1 MPAFRATRVDLT
13 SDLKDGGP
21 GGGMAGRRSQI
32 GARQWIVGAETAL
45 AVALLFCGGALIA
58 SWRRMEKT
66 DLGFERERLLTFMVR
81 PSDVRY
87 PAPKAPAFIER
98 VLAEV
103 SRVPGVQA
111 ASVDG
116 CTPLATGCANTTLYI
131 MGRDQPAPKD
141 APGVL
146 RHYVGP
152 DHFRALNVPVL
163 RGRTFNAGDRAGA
176 PRVAIINQTAA
187 KRFWPNED
195 PIGQRVWFG
204 GGSNFDR
211 PDSSAQI
218 IGIVGDVAYQQLDSR
233 PFQPDFYTPYMQ
245 FTYATRFVLVRTA
258 GDPSAIVPDLRR
270 ALRAADPDLAL
281 FDVRTMTERM
291 HESWSRLSYQ
301 IRLLTTFAIVAL
313 VLAGTGIFAVI
324 IHSISDRRREIGVR
338 IALGAT
344 PAQIVA
350 LTGNRGARP
359 ALIGLAIGLVAALA
373 IGRAM
378 SSLIYG
384 VRALDPAVSGTV
396 LVMTVAVVLLATY
409 LAARRALL
417 IQPVDALKQE

>member
-1 MPAFRATRVDLT
+1 M
-13 SDLKDGGP
+13 
-21 GGGMAGRRSQI
+21 
-32 GARQWIVGAETAL
+32 ET
-45 AVALLFCGGALIA
+45 
-58 SWRRMEKT
+58 T
-66 DLGFERERLLTFMVR
+66 NLGFERTHLLTFMVR

-103 SRVPGVQA
+103 SRVPGVLA

-131 MGRDQPAPKD
+131 IGREQPARSD
-141 APGVL
+141 APACCDTMSVPITFA
-146 RHYVGP
+146 RST
-152 DHFRALNVPVL
+152 FRCFADGHSTP
-163 RGRTFNAGDRAGA
+163 ADRAGT

-211 PDSSAQI
+211 PDSSAEI

-233 PFQPDFYTPYMQ
+233 PFQPDFYTPYAQ

-258 GDPSAIVPDLRR
+258 GDPSAIVPEMRR
-270 ALRAADPDLAL
+270 AVRAADPDLAL

-301 IRLLTTFAIVAL
+301 IRLLTTFAVVAL

-324 IHSISDRRREIGVR
+324 IHSIGDRRREIGVR

-359 ALIGLAIGLVAALA
+359 ALIGLGVGLIAAF
-373 IGRAM
+373 GSVERWQR
-378 SSLIYG
+378 SSMECARI
-384 VRALDPAVSGTV
+384 DPAVSAGV
-396 LVMTVAVVLLATY
+396 LATTITVVLLATY
-409 LAARRALL
+409 LAARRAFH

>member
-13 SDLKDGGP
+13 SDLKDGAA

-58 SWRRMEKT
+58 SWRRMETT
-66 DLGFERERLLTFMVR
+66 DLGFEREHLLTFMVR

-163 RGRTFNAGDRAGA
+163 RGRTFNTGDRAGA

-301 IRLLTTFAIVAL
+301 IRLLTTFAVVAL

-324 IHSISDRRREIGVR
+324 IHSIGDRRREIGVR

-378 SSLIYG
+378 SSLVYG

-396 LVMTVAVVLLATY
+396 LVMTIAVVLLATY

>member
-1 MPAFRATRVDLT
+1 
-13 SDLKDGGP
+13 
-21 GGGMAGRRSQI
+21 
-32 GARQWIVGAETAL
+32 
-45 AVALLFCGGALIA
+45 
-58 SWRRMEKT
+58 
-66 DLGFERERLLTFMVR
+66 
-81 PSDVRY
+81 
-87 PAPKAPAFIER
+87 
-98 VLAEV
+98 
-103 SRVPGVQA
+103 
-111 ASVDG
+111 
-116 CTPLATGCANTTLYI
+116 

-163 RGRTFNAGDRAGA
+163 RGRAFNTGDRAGA

-301 IRLLTTFAIVAL
+301 IRLLTTFAVVAL

-324 IHSISDRRREIGVR
+324 IHSIGDRRREIGVR

-378 SSLIYG
+378 SSLVYG

-417 IQPVDALKQE
+417 IQPVDALEARVSCRERGFDRRQTSNQQRNLQRTRLALSPRPRRSSRLSAAELRPRALR